1 MHVLRTVRV
10 EKEPRDVRGARL
22 LRPVLEIHHPLLALP
37 GRHHK
42 RTRKTDI
49 GSLAVRPRDAYG
61 ERVAARGGSWFD
73 GPFGGIWELYLRETR
88 AFIYPDI
95 GFRAAYVEA

>member
-1 MHVLRTVRV
+1 MTAPPILHRLGAMPDPKGWKDSSVFFLRN
-10 EKEPRDVRGARL
+10 
-22 LRPVLEIHHPLLALP
+22 
-37 GRHHK
+37 
-42 RTRKTDI
+42 
-49 GSLAVRPRDAYG
+49 YG

-95 GFRAAYVEA
+95 GFRAAWAEV